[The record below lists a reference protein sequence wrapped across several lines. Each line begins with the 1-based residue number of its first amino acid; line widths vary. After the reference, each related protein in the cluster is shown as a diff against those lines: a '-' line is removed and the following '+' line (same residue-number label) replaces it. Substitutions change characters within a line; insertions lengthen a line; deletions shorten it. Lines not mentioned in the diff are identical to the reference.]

1 MCVYCD
7 WDVFV
12 VFEVFDFVWMFVFMM
27 CGLGCF
33 YDCVFLFGDW
43 FVFGL
48 EMCGLLVELFECFLN
63 E

>member
-1 MCVYCD
+1 
-7 WDVFV
+7 
-12 VFEVFDFVWMFVFMM
+12 MFVFMM